1 MAPSLLRIL
10 LLVECCVLS
19 GCAVGPD
26 YRRPAAPVPQTFKEA
41 GEWKVAEPQDERS
54 RGAWWKIFGD
64 RQLDELESQVNIS
77 NQNVLAA
84 EAQFREARALVREA
98 RAAYFPTLSAQA
110 SATRSDAGSGV
121 QRVST
126 VNNNIATSGIGDSY
140 IAQLNGSWEADVWGR
155 LRRSTE
161 ASVATAQAS
170 AADLSAARL
179 SAQAELATDYFS
191 LLVTDAQQRLLE
203 RTVDAYQETVR
214 LTDNRYKAGVAMRSD
229 VVQAQAQLKSAQA
242 QLIDVQAQRAQYE
255 HAIAVLIGKSP
266 AEFTLAAADSVAP
279 PPDIPL
285 TLPSAVLE
293 QRPDIAAAERRV
305 AAANAQIGVARSA
318 FFPQL
323 TLSAAGG
330 YRSSTTVDLFTL
342 PNRFWSLGP
351 ALAATLFDGG
361 ARRAESARVRAAYDA
376 SVAQYRQAVLA
387 GFQAVEDN
395 LANLRVLANEAQV
408 QEEAVQ
414 LARESV
420 RLTTNQYK
428 AGTITYL
435 EVVTVQATLYSNER
449 TALGLLGRRLDAA
462 VGLVTALGGGWDAAN
477 LQNLQGYS
485 RD

>member
-1 MAPSLLRIL
+1 MAASVLRTLLAI
-10 LLVECCVLS
+10 ECCVLA

-26 YRRPAAPVPQTFKEA
+26 YHRPAAPVPQTFKEA
-41 GEWKVAEPQDERS
+41 GQWKVAEPQDQQS
-54 RGAWWKIFGD
+54 RGAWWKVFDD
-64 RQLDELESQVNIS
+64 RQLDELESQVDIS

-84 EAQFREARALVREA
+84 EAQFRQARALVRA
-98 RAAYFPTLSAQA
+98 SRSAYFPTLAAQA
-110 SATRSDAGSGV
+110 SATRSDAGSGA

-126 VNNNIATSGIGDSY
+126 INNTVIVNGTSNSY
-140 IAQLNGSWEADVWGR
+140 IAELNASWEADVWGR

-161 ASVATAQAS
+161 SSVATAQAS

-179 SAQAELATDYFS
+179 SAQAELATDYF
-191 LLVTDAQQRLLE
+191 LLRVTDAQKHLLE
-203 RTVDAYQETVR
+203 RTVDAYRDTVR
-214 LTDNRYKAGVAMRSD
+214 LTDNRYQAGVAMRSD

-255 HAIAVLIGKSP
+255 HAIAVLMGKSP
-266 AEFTLAAADSVAP
+266 AEFTLDAADEVAP

-330 YRSSTTVDLFTL
+330 YRSSTTLDLFTL

-351 ALAATLFDGG
+351 ALAETLFDGG

-376 SVAQYRQAVLA
+376 SVAQYRQTVLT

-395 LANLRVLANEAQV
+395 LANLRVLADEAQV
-408 QEEAVQ
+408 QDEAVQ

-428 AGTITYL
+428 AGTLTYL

-449 TALGLLGRRLDAA
+449 TAVGLLGRRLSAA

-477 LQNLQGYS
+477 LKNLDQYS